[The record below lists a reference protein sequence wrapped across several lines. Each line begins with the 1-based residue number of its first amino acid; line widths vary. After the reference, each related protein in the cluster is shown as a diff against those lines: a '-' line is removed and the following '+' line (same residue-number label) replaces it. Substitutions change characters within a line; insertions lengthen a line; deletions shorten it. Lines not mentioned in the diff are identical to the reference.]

1 MSWFLDR
8 ASEDKPELEGS
19 IPTGLDQFW
28 GSIESSYFAQDSH
41 NRRESYR
48 IDLEKEMV
56 DALGGWDQVRPKDP
70 NNPQLGAIGL
80 PGVDADYLGGL
91 IADAR
96 IYNPGK
102 FANLPSN
109 RDEFE
114 REVKRRYTRDQEEND
129 AMLARG
135 DGTAAKFTG
144 SLVGAAT
151 DEYSLPLLFLG
162 GGGSVARVMA
172 MEAALGG
179 AGEIPAVIKQN
190 EVRNWQGKDPMTAGE
205 AAAQIGIGAA
215 AGGIFGG
222 AIAGLSHLLPKAK
235 GSTGAVRKSAIRG
248 IEYFRERVRGEGANR
263 PAELSGGE
271 FAQGVNDAEE
281 ALRTGRMPPVGKDAP
296 QNWAQIRNGI
306 FAGESGGDY
315 NALFAFSNRDGG
327 PFADVKLT
335 EMTVDQAIAFSDPNG
350 KYAQWVKQKIGRVA
364 TPMGAYQI
372 VGKTL
377 RAAKKG
383 LGLKGDELMT
393 ADLQE
398 RLGQYIY
405 RIQGTGAWEG
415 YRGPRDSFTPSDG
428 GSFQGVASASD
439 GFFDP
444 RVGGEIGPRGPRD
457 FPSDISTPAGTR
469 VPVEWKVVDIADLKA
484 ASGELQPRDRSR
496 AASDAQIGEI
506 AARLDPQRLMPA
518 RESDR
523 GAPIV
528 GPDMVV
534 ESGNGRVAGIR
545 QAMGQNPE
553 GYSAYV
559 DQIKGVAEIPKGV
572 KNPVLVG
579 VRKGELTPA
588 DRVKFVRESNMS
600 AIARMAPT
608 EQAKFDAGFLDQRAF
623 DAYVPGAKFNA
634 PENAPFARRML
645 SLIPA
650 EERSAFLAADG
661 TLNRDGIRRVRE
673 ALFARAFEADDLIKL
688 FAETESKQV
697 ESLIGMLEQIA
708 PDWAYFRAAVEA
720 GQIRP
725 EFDITPQLMDTV
737 RIIAK
742 ARTQAR
748 DGQSVIAAI
757 RDKLAQGDMFAT
769 RDDLTEA
776 LIDAFYK
783 GDRART
789 PSATEEILRR
799 YAAEAAQ
806 VGRADIGDLLGEPVT
821 PHDALRAA
829 VDGYDGKSPFEPM
842 TGRAASSEPLSGPVE
857 PLQDISAVDP
867 ARYAEGA
874 QSAAAERVDRILSDM
889 LRAQSD
895 AGPFGPVFSE
905 FEGDPEGAIA
915 RLMAEHDGEALNVV
929 TRSELGQG
937 DRAHVSLI
945 YGNENFGLAHIFD
958 KHPEIM
964 TDLPKLLREGEFV
977 GQLKD
982 RVYLQLPGE
991 RGPKS
996 AVIRLDWDG
1005 QDKSWLVTAFEDER
1019 GQIARQLRTS
1029 DVPAASASTRIP
1041 DATGPIQHSDVR
1053 LRNQSDETSAALAKA
1068 HEEWSGRA
1076 DQKMKLSADPNAPE
1090 VSVREVL
1097 DDLDAD
1103 QRLIER
1109 MSICSR
1115 GGGA

>member
-8 ASEDKPELEGS
+8 TNEDKPELEGA
-19 IPTGLDQFW
+19 IPSGLDQFL

-56 DALGGWDQVRPKDP
+56 DALGGWDQVRPQDP
-70 NNPQLGAIGL
+70 NQVAQGALGL
-80 PGVDADYLGGL
+80 PQVDADYLGGL
-91 IADAR
+91 ISDAR

-102 FANLPSN
+102 FANLPTN

-114 REVKRRYTRDQEEND
+114 QEVKRRYTRDQEEND
-129 AMLARG
+129 ASLARG
-135 DGTAAKFTG
+135 SSSVSKFAG
-144 SLVGAAT
+144 SLFGAAT

-172 MEAALGG
+172 METLLGA
-179 AGEIPAVIKQN
+179 AGEVPAVIKQN
-190 EVRNWQGKDPMTAGE
+190 DVRTWQGKDPVTPGE
-205 AAAQIGIGAA
+205 AVAQVAIGGV
-215 AGGIFGG
+215 AGGLFGG
-222 AIAGLSHLLPKAK
+222 AVAGISHMLPKVTGK
-235 GSTGAVRKSAIRG
+235 TGAARKSVIRG
-248 IEYFRERVRGEGANR
+248 VEYFRERVRGEGANR

-271 FAQGVNDAEE
+271 YSQGVDAAEQ

-315 NALFAFSNRDGG
+315 NALFGFSNRDGG

-393 ADLQE
+393 PDLQE
-398 RLGQYIY
+398 RLGQYIF
-405 RIQGTGAWEG
+405 RTQGAEAWAG
-415 YRGPRDSFTPSDG
+415 YRGPRDSFTPTDG
-428 GSFQGVASASD
+428 GSYQGVASTGD

-444 RVGGEIGPRGPRD
+444 RAGGESGPRGTSD
-457 FPSDISTPAGTR
+457 FPSEISTPAGTR
-469 VPVEWKVVDIADLKA
+469 VPVEWKIVDMADLKA
-484 ASGELQPRDRSR
+484 ARGDLQPRDRSR

-506 AARLDPQRLMPA
+506 AARLDPQRLMPS

-534 ESGNGRVAGIR
+534 ESGNGRVAGLR

-553 GYSAYV
+553 AYAAYV
-559 DQIKGVAEIPKGV
+559 DQIKGVADVPKGV

-579 VRKGELTPA
+579 VRKGELAPA

-600 AIARMAPT
+600 SIARMAPT

-673 ALFARAFEADDLIKL
+673 ALFARAFEADDLIKM

-725 EFDITPQLMDTV
+725 EFDITPQLMETV
-737 RIIAK
+737 RVIAK
-742 ARTQAR
+742 ARSGAR

-769 RDDLTEA
+769 RDDLSEA

-783 GDRART
+783 GDRARA

-829 VDGYDGKSPFEPM
+829 VDGYDGKSPFELM
-842 TGRAASSEPLSGPVE
+842 AGRAAPSEPLSGPVD

-867 ARYAEGA
+867 TRYAEGA
-874 QSAAAERVDRILSDM
+874 QSAAAERVDKAIAANLRASLSAPRTVDQLGPVAMGPVSIRPRPIAKGQTLFRETNGEGLVDLLRFDREATPLRIFVTDRAELAIGQGKNTGILVTFRPDSLSGEVHAKPGTSPATGQEFVTDLAAEKAVQEVEMSPADAKRLPGLAKRILERDFERSSSADKVAF
-889 LRAQSD
+889 RRKEAAARPAESAPKAAAEPAPSRPAEQPIAGD
-895 AGPFGPVFSE
+895 VAGPDKAFRLSE
-905 FEGDPEGAIA
+905 DKTSPEFT
-915 RLMAEHDGEALNVV
+915 M
-929 TRSELGQG
+929 
-937 DRAHVSLI
+937 
-945 YGNENFGLAHIFD
+945 
-958 KHPEIM
+958 
-964 TDLPKLLREGEFV
+964 REF
-977 GQLKD
+977 
-982 RVYLQLPGE
+982 
-991 RGPKS
+991 
-996 AVIRLDWDG
+996 
-1005 QDKSWLVTAFEDER
+1005 
-1019 GQIARQLRTS
+1019 
-1029 DVPAASASTRIP
+1029 
-1041 DATGPIQHSDVR
+1041 
-1053 LRNQSDETSAALAKA
+1053 
-1068 HEEWSGRA
+1068 
-1076 DQKMKLSADPNAPE
+1076 
-1090 VSVREVL
+1090 L

-1109 MSICSR
+1109 MSFCST

>member
-8 ASEDKPELEGS
+8 TNEDKPELEGA
-19 IPTGLDQFW
+19 IPSGLDQFI

-56 DALGGWDQVRPKDP
+56 DALGGWDQVRPQDP
-70 NNPQLGAIGL
+70 NQVAQGALGL
-80 PGVDADYLGGL
+80 PQVDADYLGGL

-102 FANLPSN
+102 FANLPTN

-114 REVKRRYTRDQEEND
+114 QEVKRRYTRDQEEND
-129 AMLARG
+129 ASLARG
-135 DGTAAKFTG
+135 SSSVSKFAG
-144 SLVGAAT
+144 SLFGAAT

-172 MEAALGG
+172 METLLGA
-179 AGEIPAVIKQN
+179 AGEVPAVIKQN
-190 EVRNWQGKDPMTAGE
+190 DVRTWQGKDPVTPGE
-205 AAAQIGIGAA
+205 AVAQVAIGGV
-215 AGGIFGG
+215 AGGLFGG
-222 AIAGLSHLLPKAK
+222 AVAGISHMLPKITGK
-235 GSTGAVRKSAIRG
+235 TGAARKGVIRG
-248 IEYFRERVRGEGANR
+248 VEYFRERVRGEGANR
-263 PAELSGGE
+263 PAELNGGE
-271 FAQGVNDAEE
+271 YSQGIDAAEQ
-281 ALRTGRMPPVGKDAP
+281 ALRTGQMPPVGKDAP

-315 NALFAFSNRDGG
+315 NALFGFSNREGG

-393 ADLQE
+393 PDLQE
-398 RLGQYIY
+398 RLGQYIF
-405 RIQGTGAWEG
+405 RTQGAEAWAG
-415 YRGPRDSFTPSDG
+415 YRGPRDSFTPTDG
-428 GSFQGVASASD
+428 GSYQGVASTGD

-444 RVGGEIGPRGPRD
+444 RVGGESGPRGTSD
-457 FPSDISTPAGTR
+457 FPSEISTPAGTR
-469 VPVEWKVVDIADLKA
+469 VPVEWKIVDMADLKA
-484 ASGELQPRDRSR
+484 ASGDLQPRDRSR

-506 AARLDPQRLMPA
+506 AARLDPQRLMPS

-534 ESGNGRVAGIR
+534 ESGNGRVAGLR

-553 GYSAYV
+553 AYAAYV
-559 DQIKGVAEIPKGV
+559 DQIKGVADVPKGV

-579 VRKGELTPA
+579 VRKGDLAPA

-600 AIARMAPT
+600 SIARMAPT

-673 ALFARAFEADDLIKL
+673 ALFARAFEADDLIKM

-720 GQIRP
+720 GHIRP
-725 EFDITPQLMDTV
+725 EFDITPQLMETV
-737 RIIAK
+737 RVIAK
-742 ARTQAR
+742 ARSGAR
-748 DGQSVIAAI
+748 AGQSVIAAI

-769 RDDLTEA
+769 RDDLSEA

-783 GDRART
+783 GERARA

-842 TGRAASSEPLSGPVE
+842 AGREASSEPLSGPVE

-867 ARYAEGA
+867 ARYADGA
-874 QSAAAERVDRILSDM
+874 QSAAAERVDARLADE
-889 LRAQSD
+889 LTAGD
-895 AGPFGPVFSE
+895 VAGP
-905 FEGDPEGAIA
+905 
-915 RLMAEHDGEALNVV
+915 DGSF
-929 TRSELGQG
+929 R
-937 DRAHVSLI
+937 
-945 YGNENFGLAHIFD
+945 
-958 KHPEIM
+958 
-964 TDLPKLLREGEFV
+964 
-977 GQLKD
+977 
-982 RVYLQLPGE
+982 
-991 RGPKS
+991 
-996 AVIRLDWDG
+996 
-1005 QDKSWLVTAFEDER
+1005 
-1019 GQIARQLRTS
+1019 
-1029 DVPAASASTRIP
+1029 
-1041 DATGPIQHSDVR
+1041 
-1053 LRNQSDETSAALAKA
+1053 
-1068 HEEWSGRA
+1068 
-1076 DQKMKLSADPNAPE
+1076 LSADTSGPE
-1090 VSVREVL
+1090 FTMRDVL

-1103 QRLIER
+1103 QRLIQR
-1109 MSICSR
+1109 MSFCST